1 MVHSSCSSVF
11 FSSGNSTTAG
21 KISNRQNISKEINFL
36 VRKEELLL
44 MLLKPNLFSLS
55 FKI

>member
-1 MVHSSCSSVF
+1 M
-11 FSSGNSTTAG
+11 N
-21 KISNRQNISKEINFL
+21 NQNFSKEINFL
-36 VRKEELLL
+36 VRKQELLL